1 MNYTAEKYV
10 EAEVS
15 CSINLK
21 VSVAWPSL
29 HQADSGGRHLL
40 LRRIDDP
47 CFFLKMKSPA
57 VVPQS
62 LRVFF
67 LSPLV
72 VCFLWQYVSSHITLS
87 DQIRFDSRE
96 KMVLWMFDSV
106 APSGLNPPSG
116 VLLVVLFHF
125 GSTYC
130 HRSPARPHVYLML
143 VLFDL
148 IFILISIMCSPEK
161 TCGAPQ
167 DLCFSADPPP
177 A

>member
-1 MNYTAEKYV
+1 MDYTAEKYV

-72 VCFLWQYVSSHITLS
+72 VCFLWQYVSSHITL
-87 DQIRFDSRE
+87 IRP
-96 KMVLWMFDSV
+96 DSV
-106 APSGLNPPSG
+106 RFSRKDGTLDVPFCGPFRIKSTFWGSASSAIPFREQILSQITGKTTCLPNAR
-116 VLLVVLFHF
+116 LVWSNLYPNFNYVQSWENMRSASRPLF
-125 GSTYC
+125 
-130 HRSPARPHVYLML
+130 
-143 VLFDL
+143 
-148 IFILISIMCSPEK
+148 
-161 TCGAPQ
+161 
-167 DLCFSADPPP
+167 
-177 A
+177 